1 MHIDVMLRCMKGQ
14 EAAPAQ
20 DVAAVQACTDT
31 DLLHAAAAVIS
42 AYGYGGLTLVRL
54 AESARTSRMTLH
66 RRGVTL
72 EGVVIGLSL
81 TAAAEL
87 REALYPVL
95 TSTQPADVRLQ
106 AALDALYD
114 VADRHLPLLAGLF
127 ADDDGI
133 FHSEP
138 DSTGALPTDPIFVAP
153 FAKILADGASDGTL
167 RPQQD
172 VTEAATVLFNTAGW
186 GYVQLRH
193 AQRWPPSRARAGVD
207 CLVLKGLRV

>member
-1 MHIDVMLRCMKGQ
+1 MLRCMKGQ
-14 EAAPAQ
+14 EEASMGEVPA
-20 DVAAVQACTDT
+20 VHPCTDT
-31 DLLHAAAAVIS
+31 ELLHAAAAVIS
-42 AYGYGGLTLVRL
+42 AHGYGGLTLARL
-54 AESARTSRMTLH
+54 AASAQTSRMTLH

-87 REALYPVL
+87 RDALYPVL

-106 AALDALYD
+106 AALDALYA

-167 RPQQD
+167 RPQED

-193 AQRWPPSRARAGVD
+193 AQRWPPARARAGVAT
-207 CLVLKGLRV
+207 LVLKGLRV